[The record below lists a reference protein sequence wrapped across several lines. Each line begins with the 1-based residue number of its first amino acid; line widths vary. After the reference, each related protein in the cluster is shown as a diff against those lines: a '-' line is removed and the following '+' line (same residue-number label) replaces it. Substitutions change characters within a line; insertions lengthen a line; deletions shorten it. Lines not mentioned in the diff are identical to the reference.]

1 MADLSYRV
9 NLANSGHYRF
19 TMPEGFDD
27 KVEVHLWGAGGGYGA
42 GGAAGGAGGYV
53 KSIITILPGATVD
66 IGVGGAG
73 VSAADIN
80 TAGAGG
86 TSMTSK
92 YRGGSGGGRGSWC
105 GNVNGPMA
113 SAGGGGATAIEI
125 NGSAAAVAGG
135 GGGGGGYGH
144 KGAKFGGYAAGV
156 YTDWVMANTNGGNAT
171 WGGGGGGGYLGGAS
185 GYASG
190 HAVIGG
196 NGGTNFGTVAVNGL
210 DESSILASA
219 RLVYNVPTTVG
230 GAGFNGYAILIFT
243 RKKTLLWKKSNGNV
257 RVTLSN
263 VATIATGSTIQQ
275 EYTENIQGTAIVK
288 EGTSGGNTIIVSY
301 SDSNVFVNDSGNI
314 ASSPWTG
321 NIIVYGD
328 PDDIDSNVHPIA
340 TTDLGDWVSVANVY
354 YKTTTS
360 GVLNNLSSGD
370 PTTVSFD
377 RAGAY
382 TFTVPS
388 NVRLIT
394 VRASGGGGGAGG
406 YDSTAGA
413 SGNSGS
419 LITSRINVT
428 PGATYTVIVGQ
439 GGRGGAGGT
448 GNAPGGAG
456 GAGGLLGASGGSGSN
471 AGPNPWS
478 GAGGGGGG
486 ASSILSGSTP
496 LIVAAGGGGGGG
508 GGNNSGGQG
517 VNPGGTSASPAGG
530 AGTAKG
536 GDGGGAGGG
545 GGGYPLGG
553 AGGAV
558 QAGDNGGYSGGTGM
572 SYPTEGPGY
581 SLIVNG
587 GSVGGA
593 PNGNPGADGLVEI
606 SYNVYYYLPGTWV
619 PVESIYY
626 KLDGEWQNLVSTDI
640 PAITK
645 IG

>member
-9 NLANSGHYRF
+9 NLANPGHYSF

-27 KVEVHLWGAGGGYGA
+27 KVEVHLWGAGGGAGA

-53 KSIITILPGATVD
+53 KSIVTISAGDTVD

-73 VSAADIN
+73 VSAASIN

-86 TSMTSK
+86 VSMTSK

-113 SAGGGGATAIEI
+113 SAGGGGATAIDV
-125 NGSAAAVAGG
+125 NGTAAAVAGG

-144 KGAKFGGYAAGV
+144 KGAKYGGYAAGV
-156 YTDWVMANTNGGNAT
+156 YTDWVMSNTNGGNAT
-171 WGGGGGGGYLGGAS
+171 WGGGGGGGYLGGSS

-196 NGGTNFGTVAVNGL
+196 NGGTNFGTLAVTGL
-210 DESSILASA
+210 DPSSILAGA
-219 RLVYNVPTTVG
+219 RLVYNVPTTAG
-230 GAGFNGYAILIFT
+230 GAGFNGYAIIIFT
-243 RKKTLLWKKSNGNV
+243 RKNSLLWKQSNGNV

-263 VATIATGSTIQQ
+263 SATITAGSIIQQ
-275 EYTENIQGTAIVK
+275 EYSESIQGNAIVK
-288 EGTSGGNTIIVSY
+288 QGTSGGNTIIVSY
-301 SDSNVFVNDSGNI
+301 LDSNVFVADSGNI

-321 NIIVYGD
+321 NLILPG
-328 PDDIDSNVHPIA
+328 DIDANVYP
-340 TTDLGDWVSVANVY
+340 TTTTSLGDWVTVANVY

-360 GVLNNLSSGD
+360 GVLNNLSSGE
-370 PTTVSFD
+370 PTTTSFT
-377 RAGAY
+377 RAGTY

-388 NVRLIT
+388 NVKLLT
-394 VRASGGGGGAGG
+394 VRASGGGGGGGG
-406 YDSTAGA
+406 YDSNGGA
-413 SGNSGS
+413 SGLGGS
-419 LITSRINVT
+419 LITGRIEVT
-428 PGATYTVIVGQ
+428 PGTTYTVVVGQ
-439 GGRGGAGGT
+439 GGRGGAGGV
-448 GNAPGGAG
+448 GNAAGGAGGDGGPLGGAG
-456 GAGGLLGASGGSGSN
+456 GAGSNSG
-471 AGPNPWS
+471 PTPWS

-486 ASSILSGSTP
+486 ASGVLSVSAP
-496 LIVAAGGGGGGG
+496 LVVAGGGGGGG
-508 GGNNSGGQG
+508 GGGNHSGGQG
-517 VNPGGTSASPAGG
+517 VYPGGTSASTVGG
-530 AGTAKG
+530 AGAAKG

-553 AGGAV
+553 AGGAI
-558 QAGDNGGYSGGTGM
+558 QGGDNGGYSGATGQ
-572 SYPTEGPGY
+572 SYAPDTPGY

-587 GSVGGA
+587 GSIGGA
-593 PNGNPGADGLVEI
+593 PNGNPGADGFVEI

-619 PVESIYY
+619 PVESVYY
-626 KLDGEWQNLVSTDI
+626 KLDGEWQNLVSSNI